1 MTLREQGSACLSDF
15 LKKKKQQNEGS
26 SGLQWPYFASEML
39 LRGCSAQL
47 KVLTNVFCLKYC
59 TEVMLYMCKYIV
71 L

>member
-15 LKKKKQQNEGS
+15 LKKNKNEGS

-39 LRGCSAQL
+39 LRGCSTQL

-59 TEVMLYMCKYIV
+59 TEVMLYMCKCIV